1 MKPPYCA
8 VCFIQP
14 KLGLLNENE
23 IGRYVKFIDFRP
35 LKKGYVGHPYGY
47 EWFCSLHI
55 NLAKKYSNLP
65 MQEAIDKILS
75 ELSIDQSKLSY
86 DTDFYSKCELW
97 VLSVGTQKL
106 KFISKLRSLLDL
118 SPKEA
123 KCLIKDKEFMI
134 KKGHDMVFN
143 KLVEELPKIDVNLEI
158 RYEN

>member
-1 MKPPYCA
+1 MKPSYCA
-8 VCFIQP
+8 VCFTRP

-23 IGRYVKFIDFRP
+23 IGRYVKFIDFLP
-35 LKKGYVGHPYGY
+35 LKEGYVGHPYGY

-75 ELSIDQSKLSY
+75 ELNIDQSKLSY

-97 VLSVGTQKL
+97 VFSVGTQKL
-106 KFISKLRSLLDL
+106 KLISKLRSCLEL

-123 KCLIKDKEFMI
+123 KDLIEDSEFMI
-134 KKGHDMVFN
+134 KKGHDVVFN
-143 KLVEELPKIDVNLEI
+143 KLVEELPKIDVSLEI

>member
-1 MKPPYCA
+1 MYLTFQNKQQEWL
-8 VCFIQP
+8 I
-14 KLGLLNENE
+14 LMS
-23 IGRYVKFIDFRP
+23 FR
-35 LKKGYVGHPYGY
+35 
-47 EWFCSLHI
+47 
-55 NLAKKYSNLP
+55 
-65 MQEAIDKILS
+65 
-75 ELSIDQSKLSY
+75 
-86 DTDFYSKCELW
+86 DFYSKCELW